1 MCHYIDLKAVNISA
15 YRYMDFDAASFASN
29 YSISINTSSE
39 VNISLIFDDEDE
51 TDERFAVEMEGPN
64 VGDGIK
70 RVDVTVLNNERKF
83 VLNT

>member
-1 MCHYIDLKAVNISA
+1 
-15 YRYMDFDAASFASN
+15 MDFDAASFASN

-51 TDERFAVEMEGPN
+51 TDERFAVEMIGPN